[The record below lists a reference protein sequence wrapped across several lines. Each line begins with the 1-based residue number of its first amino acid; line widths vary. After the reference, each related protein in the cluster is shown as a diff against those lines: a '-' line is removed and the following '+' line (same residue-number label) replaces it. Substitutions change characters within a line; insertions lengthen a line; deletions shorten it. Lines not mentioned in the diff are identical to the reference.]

1 MNQRKPLLLHEE
13 ILLLAIRDE
22 DGLFATGFVE
32 QVVAGAILAELMLDQ
47 WIRIQDDKKKHVE
60 LLVNKPF
67 GDPIIDQGLQLMRD
81 AEKPAALKTWLERFA
96 RIKDLRHQVARQLCN
111 KGILRADEE
120 AVLWVFKRRVYPEIN
135 PEPEYEIVE
144 RLRLAIF
151 RDDMDV
157 DVRTAVLVSL
167 AKSADILHIPFSR
180 KELKP
185 RRERIKRIAQGEVVA
200 QATQE
205 VITAMQMAVMVA
217 AIMPAM
223 IAATTA
229 SH

>member
-1 MNQRKPLLLHEE
+1 MSQRKPLLLHEE
-13 ILLLAIRDE
+13 IMLLAIRDE

-60 LLVNKPF
+60 LLIHKPF
-67 GDPIIDQGLQLMRD
+67 GDPIIDQCLQLMREAD
-81 AEKPAALKTWLERFA
+81 KPIGLKTWLERFS
-96 RIKDLRHQVARQLCN
+96 RIKELRHQVAKQLC
-111 KGILRADEE
+111 KRGILRADEE
-120 AVLWVFKRRVYPEIN
+120 SVLWVFKRRVYPELN
-135 PEPEYEIVE
+135 PEPEYEIIE

-151 RDDMDV
+151 REDTNV

-180 KELKP
+180 KALKP
-185 RRERIKRIAQGEVVA
+185 HKERIKRIARGEVVG
-200 QATQE
+200 QTTQE
-205 VITAMQMAVMVA
+205 VITAMQMAMMVA
-217 AIMPAM
+217 ATMPAM